1 MTAGMPLV
9 FATPKKTGLDPA
21 LYRVT
26 HAQFPPKYLR
36 ILQTSRNELAIPNTP
51 NRWPAPTATISVQ
64 PPAVSRQNVAVLQP
78 GPAKH
83 SYQVNKQHRY
93 LEGLFFSIGLGW
105 LCQVVT
111 QVFCFARLSRTLPT
125 KLNGLSIL

>member
-51 NRWPAPTATISVQ
+51 NRWPAPAPPPTATISVQ
-64 PPAVSRQNVAVLQP
+64 PPAPPVVSRQNVAVLQP

-93 LEGLFFSIGLGW
+93 FEGLIFSTGSGW
-105 LCQVVT
+105 LCQVLT
-111 QVFCFARLSRTLPT
+111 QVLYFAKLSRT
-125 KLNGLSIL
+125 

>member
-51 NRWPAPTATISVQ
+51 NRWPAPAPPPTATISVQ
-64 PPAVSRQNVAVLQP
+64 PPAPPVVSRQNVAVLQP

-83 SYQVNKQHRY
+83 SYQVNKPCRY
-93 LEGLFFSIGLGW
+93 VLDLFIY
-105 LCQVVT
+105 
-111 QVFCFARLSRTLPT
+111 
-125 KLNGLSIL
+125 

>member
-51 NRWPAPTATISVQ
+51 NRWPAPPTATISVQ
-64 PPAVSRQNVAVLQP
+64 PPAPPVVSRQNVAVLQP

-93 LEGLFFSIGLGW
+93 LHRSPSICVLG
-105 LCQVVT
+105 CV
-111 QVFCFARLSRTLPT
+111 CFLLHIVRA
-125 KLNGLSIL
+125 